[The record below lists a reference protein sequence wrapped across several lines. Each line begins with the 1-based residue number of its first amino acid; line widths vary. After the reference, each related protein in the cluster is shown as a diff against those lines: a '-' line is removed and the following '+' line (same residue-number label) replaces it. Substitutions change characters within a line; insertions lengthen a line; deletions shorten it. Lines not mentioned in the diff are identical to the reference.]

1 MNICFVFGDWEEID
15 PQYETTLSLVHE
27 CCKRGHRVAIFSPG
41 NLTIRDNITYAFCKI
56 IEKKDKISDS
66 IPSFYKSVKF
76 KTQRLPVKGFDVLF
90 LRQNPPLDNNMLN
103 FLDSVKEDTI
113 IINDVDGLRKAS
125 NKIYTTSFEDEH
137 NYIPETHVSKDID
150 YLDSVIKEAKADKMI
165 LKPLDGYG
173 GKGVIVLETKAKAN
187 IRSLLEFYIGDDK
200 KNYVILQEYLE
211 GAVNGDVRVMMLN
224 GEPIGAMKRVPKDG
238 DARSNVHAGGTV
250 EKYTLTK
257 TDRDLCRIVGQ
268 KLVMDGIYFA
278 GLDIIDGKLLEVNVL
293 SPGGIPRINKLNK
306 VKLQRQ
312 VIDFV
317 ELMHKKRDDAI
328 NKKLLFRKA
337 INDA

>member
-1 MNICFVFGDWEEID
+1 MD
-15 PQYETTLSLVHE
+15 PQYETTLTLIHE
-27 CCKRGHRVAIFSPG
+27 ACKRGHRVAIFSPG

-56 IEKKDKISDS
+56 IVKQDKVSDS
-66 IPSFYKSVKF
+66 IPSFYKSVTF
-76 KTQRLPVKGFDVLF
+76 KRQRLPVKGFDVLF

-113 IINDVDGLRKAS
+113 IINDIDGLRKAS

-150 YLDSVIKEAKADKMI
+150 YLESVITEAKADKMI
-165 LKPLDGYG
+165 LKPLDGFG
-173 GKGVIVLETKAKAN
+173 GKGVIVLETKAKMN
-187 IRSLLEFYIGDDK
+187 IRSLLEFYIGDGN
-200 KNYVILQEYLE
+200 KNYIILQEYLE
-211 GAVNGDVRVMMLN
+211 GASKGDIRVLMLN
-224 GEPIGAMKRVPKDG
+224 GEAIGAMRRVPKEG
-238 DARSNVHAGGTV
+238 DARSNVHAGGTA

-257 TDRDLCRIVGQ
+257 ADRELCRIVGQ
-268 KLVMDGIYFA
+268 KLVLDGIYFA

-293 SPGGIPRINKLNK
+293 SPGGIPRINKLSK
-306 VKLQRQ
+306 VKLQRN

-317 ELMHKKRDDAI
+317 ELLHKKRDDAI
-328 NKKLLFRKA
+328 SRKLSFRKA

>member
-1 MNICFVFGDWEEID
+1 MNICFVFESWDKID
-15 PQYETTLSLVHE
+15 PQYETTLTLIHE
-27 CCKRGHRVAIFSPG
+27 ACKRGHRVAIFSPG

-56 IEKKDKISDS
+56 IVKKDKISDS
-66 IPSFYKSVKF
+66 IPSFYKSVTF
-76 KTQRLPVKGFDVLF
+76 KKQRLPIKGFDVLF
-90 LRQNPPLDNNMLN
+90 LRQNPPLENTMLN

-113 IINDVDGLRKAS
+113 IINDIDGLRKAS

-150 YLDSVIKEAKADKMI
+150 YLESVINECPADKLI

-173 GKGVIVLETKAKAN
+173 GKGVIVLETKAKMN
-187 IRSLLEFYIGDDK
+187 IRSLLEFYIGDDN
-200 KNYVILQEYLE
+200 KNYIILQEYLE
-211 GAVNGDVRVMMLN
+211 GASKGDIRVLMLN
-224 GEPIGAMKRVPKDG
+224 GEAIGAMRRVPKEG
-238 DARSNVHAGGTV
+238 DARSNVHAGGTA

-257 TDRDLCRIVGQ
+257 SDRELCRVVGQ
-268 KLVMDGIYFA
+268 KLVVDGIYFA

-306 VKLQRQ
+306 VKLQRN

-317 ELMHKKRDDAI
+317 ELLHKKRDDAI
-328 NKKLLFRKA
+328 NRKLSFRQA

>member
-1 MNICFVFGDWEEID
+1 MNICFVIGKWEEMD
-15 PQYETTLSLVHE
+15 PQYETTLTLIHE
-27 CCKRGHRVAIFSPG
+27 SCKRGHRVAVFSPG

-56 IEKKDKISDS
+56 IEKNQKVSDS
-66 IPSFYKSVKF
+66 IPSFYKNVKF
-76 KTQRLPVKGFDVLF
+76 KKQRLPVKGFDAIF
-90 LRQNPPLDNNMLN
+90 LRKNPPLDNNMLN

-113 IINDVDGLRKAS
+113 IINDIDGLRKAS

-150 YLDSVIKEAKADKMI
+150 YLESVITEAKADKMI

-173 GKGVIVLETKAKAN
+173 GKGVIVLETKAKMN
-187 IRSLLEFYIGDDK
+187 IRSLLEFYIGDDN

-211 GAVNGDVRVMMLN
+211 GATEGDVRVLMLN

-250 EKYTLTK
+250 EKYSLTK
-257 TDRDLCRIVGQ
+257 VDREVCRVVGQ
-268 KLVMDGIYFA
+268 KLVLDGIYFA

-306 VKLQRQ
+306 VKLQRN
-312 VIDFV
+312 VIDFI

-328 NKKLLFRKA
+328 NRKLSFRKA
-337 INDA
+337 IDDA